1 RDLRLPR
8 RAARLPLRRAR
19 ELSRRERQGSLA
31 ARHGFS
37 QETSEKVS
45 CGRANRGFSAD
56 ATPPPAGPDVLCPA
70 LTIASSLGRL
80 RHPIGDADRTA
91 HAGAAEAAI
100 AHRVLRQILLV
111 VVLGKIECRRI
122 ENFGGDRTEAPRLEL
137 LVVHR
142 FRRLRGATLLGGE
155 RVD

>member
-1 RDLRLPR
+1 LGCRLLLRRADRPERRRKTEGADAKAFWRQKSLHPHERRRKDQKKKRGGERELRLPPP
-8 RAARLPLRRAR
+8 AARRPFRRAR
-19 ELSRRERQGSLA
+19 GLSRRERQGSLA

-56 ATPPPAGPDVLCPA
+56 ATPPPAGPDVLRPA

-100 AHRVLRQILLV
+100 AHR
-111 VVLGKIECRRI
+111 
-122 ENFGGDRTEAPRLEL
+122 
-137 LVVHR
+137 
-142 FRRLRGATLLGGE
+142 
-155 RVD
+155 